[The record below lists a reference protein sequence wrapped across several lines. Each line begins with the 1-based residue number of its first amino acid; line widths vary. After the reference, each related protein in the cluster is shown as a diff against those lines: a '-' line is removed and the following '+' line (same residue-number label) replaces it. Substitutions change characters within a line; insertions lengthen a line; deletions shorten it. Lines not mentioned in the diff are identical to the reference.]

1 MWEPDRVPNPDLTV
15 GADNKQRWNQPAH
28 RRHGFHNAHR
38 LFRRALTVRARR
50 PVVLTP
56 AEDARIAAM
65 PEVATL
71 TGRPEFSGLVCARQG
86 EILLGRHAADFP
98 EDQPHSIQSVTKLM
112 MHLVAGRMVAE
123 GWLDPARPVEH
134 YLPEIG
140 SGYRGATVQ
149 DVLDMNVMNDFSEDY
164 DDPEAECYTEEIAL
178 GWRLPEG
185 DAPEVSMLD
194 VVTGVTGDDVRN
206 HADTVNYCSAN
217 TDLLTLICD
226 RCRPG
231 ALPKLVEEI
240 ADDAGVAGALHMSLS
255 PEGLPAF
262 AGGGCLSA
270 ADLARF
276 GLLLA
281 RVAKGAPGM
290 AWNAGFTQA
299 VIGGAGKPLPAPRD
313 FVRYAHQMMSN
324 GRWIGHAGYG
334 GQFLLIDPE
343 SGLSCAYLS
352 VLENESGYDEDYMAE
367 TILCLQSIAEAVAKG

>member
-1 MWEPDRVPNPDLTV
+1 MWEPERAPNRDLAV

-38 LFRRALTVRARR
+38 LFRRAMMVRASR

-56 AEDARIAAM
+56 AEDAGIAAM
-65 PEVATL
+65 PEVGTL
-71 TGRPEFSGLVCARQG
+71 TGRPEFSGLVCARRG
-86 EILLGRHAADFP
+86 EVLLSRLAPDFP

-123 GWLDPARPVEH
+123 GLLDPARPVEH

-140 SGYRGATVQ
+140 SGYRGASVQ
-149 DVLDMNVMNDFSEDY
+149 DVLDMNVANDFSEDY
-164 DDPEAECYTEEIAL
+164 DDPDAECYTEEIAL
-178 GWRLPEG
+178 GWRLPSG
-185 DAPEVSMLD
+185 DGPEVTMLD
-194 VVTGVTGDDVRN
+194 VVTGVTGGDVRN
-206 HADTVNYCSAN
+206 HAETVNYCSAN

-231 ALPKLVEEI
+231 CLPAMVAQI
-240 ADDAGVAGALHMSLS
+240 AEDAGVEGALHVSLS

-262 AGGGCLSA
+262 SGGGCLSA
-270 ADLARF
+270 SDLARF

-281 RVAKGAPGM
+281 RVATGAPGM
-290 AWNAGFTQA
+290 AWHGGFTQA

-334 GQFLLIDPE
+334 GQFLLVDPE

-367 TILCLQSIAEAVAKG
+367 TILCLQAIAEAVAAR

>member
-1 MWEPDRVPNPDLTV
+1 MWEPEREPNPDLTV

-38 LFRRALTVRARR
+38 LFRRAMMARARQ
-50 PVVLTP
+50 PVVLRP

-71 TGRPEFSGLVCARQG
+71 TGRPAFSGLVCARHG
-86 EILLGRHAADFP
+86 EVLLSRHAADFP
-98 EDQPHSIQSVTKLM
+98 EDQPHSIQSLTKLM

-123 GWLDPARPVEH
+123 GLLDPARPVEH

-164 DDPEAECYTEEIAL
+164 DDPQAECYTEEIAF
-178 GWRLPEG
+178 GWRLPDG
-185 DAPEVSMLD
+185 DAPEVSMRD
-194 VVTGVTGDDVRN
+194 VVLGITSADVRN
-206 HADTVNYCSAN
+206 HAETVNYCSAN

-226 RCRPG
+226 GCRPG
-231 ALPKLVEEI
+231 MLPRLVEEI

-262 AGGGCLSA
+262 AGGCCLSA

-281 RVAKGAPGM
+281 RVAAGAPGM
-290 AWNAGFTQA
+290 AWNAAFTQA
-299 VIGGAGKPLPAPRD
+299 VIRGAGKPLPPPRG

-324 GRWIGHAGYG
+324 GQWIGHAGYG
-334 GQFLLIDPE
+334 GQFLLVDPE

-367 TILCLQSIAEAVAKG
+367 TILCLQAIAEAVAKP

>member
-1 MWEPDRVPNPDLTV
+1 MWEPERVPNPDLTV
-15 GADNKQRWNQPAH
+15 GADNKQRWNQPEY

-56 AEDARIAAM
+56 AEDAKIAAM

-71 TGRPEFSGLVCARQG
+71 TGRPEFSGLVCARRG
-86 EILLGRHAADFP
+86 EVLLNRHAADFP
-98 EDQPHSIQSVTKLM
+98 EDHPHSIQSVTKLM

-123 GWLDPARPVEH
+123 GLIDPALPVEH

-149 DVLDMNVMNDFSEDY
+149 DVLDMNVMNEFSEDY

-185 DAPEVSMLD
+185 DAAEVTMLD
-194 VVTGVTGDDVRN
+194 VVTGVRGDDLRN
-206 HADTVNYCSAN
+206 HAETVNYCSAN

-226 RCRPG
+226 RCVPG
-231 ALPKLVEEI
+231 ALPRMIGEI
-240 ADDAGVAGALHMSLS
+240 ADDAGVAHALHISLS

-262 AGGGCLSA
+262 SGGGCLSA
-270 ADLARF
+270 GDLARF

-281 RVAKGAPGM
+281 RVATGAKGM
-290 AWNAGFTQA
+290 AWHGGFTRA

-334 GQFLLIDPE
+334 GQFLLVDPE

-367 TILCLQSIAEAVAKG
+367 TILCLQAIAEAVAKR